1 MGNYSNILEIKDLC
15 VRAGDK
21 NLLDHLNLAIPD
33 GEVHAL
39 LGQNGSG
46 KTTLMMTIMGFSDY
60 EIMQGQILFKG
71 KDITGLDVCERAR
84 LGIAIAQQRPP
95 TINGVKLQSILA
107 YTLRNEKNSED
118 VLNELARTTQMEQ
131 FLDRSINDGLSGG
144 EIKRA
149 ELLQLL
155 SMSPAFSM
163 MDEPDSG
170 VDIEALALVG
180 KLINKLFAPDEKYPV
195 KRKAGIV
202 ITHSGN
208 VLKYL
213 NFDKAHV
220 MHNGNIGCSGNPALI
235 MDTIGKHG
243 YEECVRCINS
253 EEKGG
258 KL

>member
-71 KDITGLDVCERAR
+71 KDITELDVCERAR

-253 EEKGG
+253 EGKGG